1 MGLNRRIIYKTHYL
15 SNHTNRDINLN
26 VSIFRFYSS
35 LSLITQH
42 STFNKYPKQLSKE
55 PPASTTTS
63 TRSKKP
69 NLNVASLMF
78 SSVVQSSLITT
89 SNVFVLNSREKLR
102 AYDRWSRTAAV
113 EFSKLFLLLLSNY
126 YYTLA
131 HLFLCIQT
139 YFSSNSRCS
148 TLSHLVSQL

>member
-63 TRSKKP
+63 TRSKKT
-69 NLNVASLMF
+69 NLNVASLI
-78 SSVVQSSLITT
+78 VVQSSLITT

-126 YYTLA
+126 YTLA